1 MEKLTPKLK
10 NTIENSNKP
19 IIRITLEDL
28 VKNTSIAS
36 PEQVELIKKNL
47 LKTPK

>member
-1 MEKLTPKLK
+1 MEKLTPKTENFIK
-10 NTIENSNKP
+10 NSNKP
-19 IIRITLEDL
+19 VIRITLEDL

-36 PEQVELIKKNL
+36 LEQVELIKKNL

>member
-1 MEKLTPKLK
+1 MKKITPKLK
-10 NTIENSNKP
+10 NIIENSNKP

-28 VKNTSIAS
+28 VKNTRVAS
-36 PEQVELIKKNL
+36 PEEEELIKKNL

>member
-1 MEKLTPKLK
+1 MEKLTPKAENFIK
-10 NTIENSNKP
+10 NSNKP
-19 IIRITLEDL
+19 VIRITLEDL

-36 PEQVELIKKNL
+36 LEQVKLINQNL

>member
-1 MEKLTPKLK
+1 MKKLTPKTENFIK
-10 NTIENSNKP
+10 NSNKP

-28 VKNTSIAS
+28 VKNTSVAT
-36 PEQVELIKKNL
+36 PEQVELIKKKL